1 MATDRRNLIAGLK
14 FISLGKKQIYKKFV
28 DIFNIFLNP
37 F

>member
-1 MATDRRNLIAGLK
+1 MATDRRNLIPGLK
-14 FISLGKKQIYKKFV
+14 FISQYQQTYKKFV